1 MLLSDVAVALS
12 VNSSLV
18 SSAWR
23 LSELHNITLNGI
35 KLDGTGTVI
44 VILDTAVNEE
54 IMGTEIQVINCLPG
68 KPKGVMDHGTICSAV
83 AVGSPLLND
92 FPTGV
97 APGAKLIVYHIA
109 EGGIA
114 AIASN
119 DAILEALQDI
129 QNRVQNGAQVDVV
142 SISYD
147 CGVYLQQEIKSKIE
161 ELTELGIVF
170 VAAVGNSAYFDGKG
184 ATPARFQSVIS
195 VGSLDKYGKESIF
208 NSQGRTDV
216 WAPGEDIEV
225 YGSKFDGT
233 SFATPAVGG
242 LVLLLKQWANYVGSP
257 AKDYI
262 HCAEILRKI
271 FSQDMVKRAEND
283 KVDLFQPVDF
293 FTNMTGDPTELNKIV
308 QKYISKEIT
317 VYIYVYYVWS
327 CNAFYL
333 PC

>member
-1 MLLSDVAVALS
+1 MLSDVAVALS

-44 VILDTAVNEE
+44 VILDTAVYEE

-68 KPKGVMDHGTICSAV
+68 KPKGAMDHGTICSAV
-83 AVGSPLLND
+83 AVGSPLLKD
-92 FPTGV
+92 FPTGI

-114 AIASN
+114 SN
-119 DAILEALQDI
+119 DAILKALQDI
-129 QNRVQNGAQVDVV
+129 QNGVQNGAQVDVV

-147 CGVYLQQEIKSKIE
+147 CGGYLQQEIQSKIE

-184 ATPARFQSVIS
+184 AIPACFQSVIS
-195 VGSLDKYGKESIF
+195 VGSLDKYGKESKF

-225 YGSKFDGT
+225 HGSKFEGT

-242 LVLLLKQWANYVGSP
+242 LVLLLKQWANHVGSP

-262 HCAEILRKI
+262 HWAEILRKI
-271 FSQDMVKRAEND
+271 FSQDMVMRAKND

-293 FTNMTGDPTELNKIV
+293 FANMKDNPKKLNEIV

-317 VYIYVYYVWS
+317 VYIYVYYIWS
-327 CNAFYL
+327 CNAFSL